1 MYTTSFDILYCH
13 FYSICILIS
22 LVISY
27 LNHKSFINLFFKLI
41 FRSFQRIF
49 LLFISDLVWIW
60 LRTLFVIFH
69 YFKIIKSC
77 LWTFRTWFLWENAYV
92 YLREMLFGM
101 FYKYQLGQLLI
112 IIFVSFIC
120 WPTFDLI
127 LYIENGMLKCL
138 AIIMALLIF
147 LAVFL
152 VFIMKTIIK
161 CINF

>member
-1 MYTTSFDILYCH
+1 MYSNFSCDL
-13 FYSICILIS
+13 
-22 LVISY
+22 
-27 LNHKSFINLFFKLI
+27 LFEPQVTYKFV
-41 FRSFQRIF
+41 FQTYMWEFPKNF

-60 LRTLFVIFH
+60 LRTFFVIFH

-77 LWTFRTWFLWENAYV
+77 LWTFRIWFILENAYV

-101 FYKYQLGQLLI
+101 FYMYQLGQLLT

-138 AIIMALLIF
+138 AIIEALLFF
-147 LAVFL
+147 LAVF
-152 VFIMKTIIK
+152 FSFWFYFEA
-161 CINF
+161 CY